1 MRFCLVFDFDTNI
14 LAQQYYQFTANNSWR
29 NAYTVISLLL
39 TGIGWTHV
47 QGTVYFSQNNA
58 NLGEIV
64 NLVNSLRPLQYLRP
78 ALRNIMV
85 FEMSGETDIMFPNGR
100 TVHGQ
105 SSGQKLDKSWT
116 ILDKS
121 WTSTGQSSGQKKIL
135 KNKLDEN

>member
-1 MRFCLVFDFDTNI
+1 MRFCLVFDFVTNI
-14 LAQQYYQFTANNSWR
+14 LAQQYYQFTANHSWR
-29 NAYTVISLLL
+29 NAYTVIRLLL

-85 FEMSGETDIMFPNGR
+85 FEMSGETFKTFYNFELNPFIVNPLVF
-100 TVHGQ
+100 
-105 SSGQKLDKSWT
+105 S
-116 ILDKS
+116 
-121 WTSTGQSSGQKKIL
+121 
-135 KNKLDEN
+135 